1 MTFHGT
7 QDSYLTIGG
16 VPGFVKDVDDVVC
29 HRIAGSFHWQL
40 KLMGIRVGDDR
51 EIKTITVPL
60 MLTDTGTTLTY
71 LPQKNYDDLIAV
83 LCENQECI
91 NTDDSRL

>member
-1 MTFHGT
+1 
-7 QDSYLTIGG
+7 
-16 VPGFVKDVDDVVC
+16 
-29 HRIAGSFHWQL
+29 
-40 KLMGIRVGDDR
+40 MGIRVGDDR

-83 LCENQECI
+83 ICENQECL
-91 NTDDSRL
+91 NVDDGSL